1 MNTPINALFATLL
14 TSLCTLATAQSTH
27 QPADQSTY
35 PAKPITI
42 ILPQIAGGVSDVIM
56 RRVAQKMSDILGQSI
71 VIDNRPGAGGN
82 IGTALA
88 VAAPADGYTVLMNS
102 INHAINPAL
111 YPNAGFDPIRDFTPV
126 GLIARGN
133 LILVAHADLPIQSF
147 EALLAEA
154 KKNPGSLFYG
164 SGGNGSAN
172 HLTWF
177 MIEDAT
183 GTTFSHV
190 PYKGQT
196 AVMADV
202 STGRVPLTFTSLSS
216 GLPYIESGRVKI
228 LAVSNGQ
235 RLDVLPEVPS
245 VAETIPGYDVTPWF
259 GLFVPAGTPDAIV
272 DTLHQAL
279 DTALRDT
286 EVREALGKLGIAPA
300 QDSRA
305 EFAAMV
311 EREVALWGR
320 AVRASG
326 ARLD

>member
-1 MNTPINALFATLL
+1 MKTFGLFHPLMRLLCVAAALTVGPAAHAAYPERPVRVIVAFSAGGTTDILTRSMADRLSTLL
-14 TSLCTLATAQSTH
+14 ATSFVVEN
-27 QPADQSTY
+27 
-35 PAKPITI
+35 K
-42 ILPQIAGGVSDVIM
+42 
-56 RRVAQKMSDILGQSI
+56 
-71 VIDNRPGAGGN
+71 PGAGGN

-88 VAAPADGYTVLMNS
+88 VSAPADGYTVLMNS

-111 YPNAGFDPIRDFTPV
+111 YPNAGFDPIGDFIPV

-133 LILVAHADLPIQSF
+133 LVLVAHTDLPFNSLA
-147 EALLAEA
+147 ELLAEA
-154 KKNPGSLFYG
+154 RQKPGSLFYG

-183 GTTFSHV
+183 GTQFSHV

-228 LAVSNGQ
+228 LAVSNGE
-235 RLDVLPEVPS
+235 RLAVLPDVPT

-259 GLFVPAGTPDAIV
+259 GLFVPAGTPEAV
-272 DTLHQAL
+272 ADTLHQAL
-279 DTALRDT
+279 NTALRDA
-286 EVREALGKLGIAPA
+286 EVKAALEKLGIVPA

-305 EFAAMV
+305 DFAAMV

>member
-1 MNTPINALFATLL
+1 MTNPIK
-14 TSLCTLATAQSTH
+14 TLATALLASVCALTAATAVA
-27 QPADQSTY
+27 QPY

-42 ILPQIAGGVSDVIM
+42 LLPQIAGGVSDVIM
-56 RRVAQKMSDILGQSI
+56 RRVAQKMADVLGQSI

-82 IGTALA
+82 IGTAMA
-88 VAAPADGYTVLMNS
+88 VSAPADGYTVLMNS

-111 YPNAGFDPIRDFTPV
+111 YPNAGFDPIADFIPV

-133 LILVAHADLPIQSF
+133 LILVAHTDLPFNSF
-147 EALLAEA
+147 EELLMEA
-154 KKNPGSLFYG
+154 KRAPGSLFYG

-183 GTTFSHV
+183 GTKFSHV

-245 VAETIPGYDVTPWF
+245 VAETIAGYDVTPWF
-259 GLFVPAGTPDAIV
+259 GLFVPAGTPESIADR
-272 DTLHQAL
+272 LHQAL
-279 DTALRDT
+279 NTALRDT
-286 EVREALGKLGIAPA
+286 EVREALEKLGIAPA

-305 EFAAMV
+305 DFAAMV
-311 EREVALWGR
+311 AREVALWGR

>member
-1 MNTPINALFATLL
+1 MKSLFATLL
-14 TSLCTLATAQSTH
+14 ASLCTLTAAPGHAQS
-27 QPADQSTY
+27 ATY
-35 PAKPITI
+35 PAKPITL

-56 RRVAQKMSDILGQSI
+56 RRVAQKMADVLGQSI

-88 VAAPADGYTVLMNS
+88 VSAPADGYTVLMNS

-133 LILVAHADLPIQSF
+133 LVLVAHTDLPFNSLA
-147 EALLAEA
+147 ELLAEA
-154 KKNPGSLFYG
+154 KQKPGSLFYG

-183 GTTFSHV
+183 GTQFSHV

-228 LAVSNGQ
+228 LAVSNGE
-235 RLDVLPEVPS
+235 RLAVLPEVPT

-259 GLFVPAGTPDAIV
+259 GLFVPAGTPEAV
-272 DTLHQAL
+272 ADTLHQAL
-279 DTALRDT
+279 NTALRDA
-286 EVREALGKLGIAPA
+286 EVKTALEKLGIVPA

-305 EFAAMV
+305 DFAAMV

>member
-1 MNTPINALFATLL
+1 MTNPIK
-14 TSLCTLATAQSTH
+14 TLASALLASVCALTAPSTSAQSTA
-27 QPADQSTY
+27 PAY

-42 ILPQIAGGVSDVIM
+42 LLPQIAGGVSDVIM
-56 RRVAQKMSDILGQSI
+56 RRVAQKMADVLGQSI

-82 IGTALA
+82 IGTAMA
-88 VAAPADGYTVLMNS
+88 VSAPADGYTVLMNS

-111 YPNAGFDPIRDFTPV
+111 YPNAGFDPIADFIPV

-133 LILVAHADLPIQSF
+133 LILVAHTDLPFNSF
-147 EALLAEA
+147 AELLAEA
-154 KKNPGSLFYG
+154 KRNPGSLFYG

-183 GTTFSHV
+183 GTKFSHV

-245 VAETIPGYDVTPWF
+245 VAETIAGYDVTPWF
-259 GLFVPAGTPDAIV
+259 GLFVPAGTPESIADR
-272 DTLHQAL
+272 LHQAL
-279 DTALRDT
+279 NTALRDT
-286 EVREALGKLGIAPA
+286 EVREALEKLGIAPA

-305 EFAAMV
+305 DFAAMV
-311 EREVALWGR
+311 AREVALWGR